1 MIRAAH
7 RSPAPAAAPYC
18 VLCLCLL
25 LFSLQDMRTWEQAE
39 KAGQSVGFKLLDSRD
54 VAVASAGAVQ
64 PW

>member
-1 MIRAAH
+1 
-7 RSPAPAAAPYC
+7 
-18 VLCLCLL
+18 VLCLRLISC
-25 LFSLQDMRTWEQAE
+25 LQDMRTWEQAE